1 MADQARTLTASRSAF
16 LELQEELRL
25 VNDGYEFL
33 DEKRILLAT
42 EMLRQRDAYRA
53 ENEKFLK
60 LCETAAAT
68 LLEAAVE
75 QGLDGLQV
83 HPAAEMSKARVDTE
97 TRPYVGQTMVEAR
110 FDPGEAT
117 MPGTAGKLSPKIRA
131 CSDGFRQLLSAGAP
145 LAARAA
151 NLQRLM
157 HEYRRT
163 ERRVRA
169 LDHVVLPEIRSDLAT
184 MAEHLDLND
193 QEEVLRVRSARGS
206 HSSENAEPSNQTS

>member
-1 MADQARTLTASRSAF
+1 MPDLARISTASRSAF

-42 EMLRQRDAYRA
+42 EMLRQRDVYRA
-53 ENEKFLK
+53 EYEEFLK
-60 LCETAAAT
+60 LCESAAAA
-68 LLEAAVE
+68 LLEAAAE

-83 HPAAEMSKARVDTE
+83 HPAAAMSQASLETE
-97 TRPYVGQTMVEAR
+97 TRPHLGLAMVEAR
-110 FDPGEAT
+110 FDAGEAT
-117 MPGTAGKLSPKIRA
+117 ELGPTGRLSPKVRV
-131 CSDGFRQLLSAGAP
+131 CSDAFRQLLSAGAP
-145 LAARAA
+145 LAAHAS

-184 MAEHLDLND
+184 MTEHLDLND
-193 QEEVLRVRSARGS
+193 QEEVLRVRSVRKS
-206 HSSENAEPSNQTS
+206 L